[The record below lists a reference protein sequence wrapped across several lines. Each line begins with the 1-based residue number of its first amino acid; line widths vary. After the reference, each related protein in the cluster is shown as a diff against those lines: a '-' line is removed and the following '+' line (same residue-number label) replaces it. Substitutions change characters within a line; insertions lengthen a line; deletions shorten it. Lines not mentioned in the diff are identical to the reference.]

1 MQMSDYAELVKL
13 AREREAIASKG
24 SEMAG
29 KTMVSA
35 MATAIEALL
44 AENARLAA
52 RADDLAVQLGER
64 NLQLATMTDASHKAW
79 ADLERA
85 NAEYYRLAARVA
97 ELTRERDEACRGLR
111 QLADA
116 GVAMSDHLKA
126 ANAKLAKA
134 VEALRAAD
142 RRLHEDGYSVS
153 DPVTRLVRATLTD
166 LEASHDK
173 G

>member
-1 MQMSDYAELVKL
+1 MQMSDYDLRGYVTDKL
-13 AREREAIASKG
+13 AKEEADHLATIVEA
-24 SEMAG
+24 
-29 KTMVSA
+29 VSQ
-35 MATAIEALL
+35 I
-44 AENARLAA
+44 ARL
-52 RADDLAVQLGER
+52 
-64 NLQLATMTDASHKAW
+64 T
-79 ADLERA
+79 
-85 NAEYYRLAARVA
+85 ARVA

-134 VEALRAAD
+134 VEALRPFAIELVAPLMSNDRFCSAAPLTVGD
-142 RRLHEDGYSVS
+142 LRRA
-153 DPVTRLVRATLTD
+153 RATLTD